1 MDTISWILFYLI
13 LPLVL
18 GVLGNFISPV
28 VQTLFQ
34 KNSLTRK
41 ERRIKA
47 LISKYKRVNK
57 FRDNNQLLVFQ
68 LSRIIMIIVL
78 TSPVIIIYL
87 FGISIALIFP
97 LLINFIPQ
105 NIVNDSIVTIIIIG
119 IYWVMFIAL
128 FAYYIFKALL
138 HFIIVKN
145 VFRFEKYKE
154 ETIKQLIKL
163 GGIPEDLDKEES
175 EE

>member
-1 MDTISWILFYLI
+1 
-13 LPLVL
+13 
-18 GVLGNFISPV
+18 
-28 VQTLFQ
+28 
-34 KNSLTRK
+34 
-41 ERRIKA
+41 
-47 LISKYKRVNK
+47 
-57 FRDNNQLLVFQ
+57 
-68 LSRIIMIIVL
+68 
-78 TSPVIIIYL
+78 L